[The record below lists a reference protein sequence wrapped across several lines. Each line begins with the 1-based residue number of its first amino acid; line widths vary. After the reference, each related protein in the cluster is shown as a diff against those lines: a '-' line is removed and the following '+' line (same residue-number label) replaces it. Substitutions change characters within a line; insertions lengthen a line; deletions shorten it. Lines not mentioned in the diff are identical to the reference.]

1 MMQNDESKRS
11 PVIKICNISK
21 SFGNVQAIKDVCI
34 NLFEGD
40 IAAIVGDNG
49 AGKSTLIKL
58 LSGVYN
64 QDEGHFIIF
73 DDEVHKLTP
82 ELAISSGI
90 TTVYQDLGL
99 VDTLDV
105 CSNIYLGKE
114 IVKNKF
120 FIDRSK
126 MLEGAESLI
135 KRLNINI
142 PSIKVE
148 TSVLSGGQRQGIA
161 IARSINQGGR
171 ILILD
176 EPTAAMGIKE
186 SKMVFS
192 LIRSLSEKGY
202 TVILICHNLQQVFD
216 ISNRII
222 VLCHGK
228 VIADVN
234 TADTSEDEIVKYMT
248 GLS

>member
-1 MMQNDESKRS
+1 MMQNDESKRF

-21 SFGNVQAIKDVCI
+21 SFGHVQAIKDVCI
-34 NLFEGD
+34 KLFEGD

-64 QDEGHFIIF
+64 QDEGYFVIF
-73 DDEVHKLTP
+73 NNEVHKLTP
-82 ELAISSGI
+82 ELAISYGI

-99 VDTLDV
+99 VNTLDV

-114 IVKNKF
+114 IVRNKF
-120 FIDRSK
+120 FIDRKK
-126 MLEGAESLI
+126 MLEGAEMLI

-148 TSVLSGGQRQGIA
+148 ASVLSGGQRQGVA

-171 ILILD
+171 VLILD
-176 EPTAAMGIKE
+176 EPTAAMGVKE
-186 SKMVFS
+186 SKMVFN

-202 TVILICHNLQQVFD
+202 TIILICHNLQQVFD

-228 VIADVN
+228 ITADIN
-234 TADTSEDEIVKYMT
+234 TADTSEGEVVKYMA